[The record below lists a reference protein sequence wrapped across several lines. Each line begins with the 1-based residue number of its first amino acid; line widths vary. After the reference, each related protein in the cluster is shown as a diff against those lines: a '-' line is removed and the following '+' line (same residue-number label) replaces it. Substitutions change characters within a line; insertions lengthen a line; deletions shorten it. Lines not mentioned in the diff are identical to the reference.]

1 MTNSDQSTRDMLE
14 HAWRYFDLHAQQRM
28 SLFNYFL
35 IASGSVAAGL
45 AASLQRSGLFQ
56 ILGTGLGALL
66 ILISFVFW
74 KLDQRSA
81 FLVKHA
87 EEALTELESTF
98 QNPAV
103 RLVYREPL
111 RTAAR
116 ESGFIITRMWT
127 YGAVFRLVYAVMG
140 IVGLTGAAI
149 SWARFKGWLA

>member
-1 MTNSDQSTRDMLE
+1 MTDTAPSAKDMLE
-14 HAWRYFDLHAQQRM
+14 HAWRYFSLHAQQRL

-35 IASGSVAAGL
+35 LASGSVVAGL
-45 AASLQRSGLFQ
+45 AACLQRSGLFQ

-66 ILISFVFW
+66 VLISFVFW

-103 RLVYREPL
+103 RLVYR
-111 RTAAR
+111 
-116 ESGFIITRMWT
+116 
-127 YGAVFRLVYAVMG
+127 GA
-140 IVGLTGAAI
+140 T
-149 SWARFKGWLA
+149 SDSCS